1 MSGKQPAASN
11 VWRQKGA
18 TLALSRA
25 IAEYGV
31 TEEWL
36 TEAQLP
42 FRMVSNRVTK

>member
-1 MSGKQPAASN
+1 MSGP

-18 TLALSRA
+18 TLSLSNA
-25 IAEYGV
+25 IAQYGV

-36 TEAQLP
+36 KEAKLE